1 MPQTLFEIPQLKQL
15 LKQALT
21 ETLTEQRDLL
31 REVFADALEDVALL
45 DAIREGEATETVE
58 RDAVF
63 AVLEETS

>member
-1 MPQTLFEIPQLKQL
+1 MPQTLLESPQLKQL

-31 REVFADALEDVALL
+31 REVFAEALEDVALL
-45 DAIREGEATETVE
+45 EAIREGETTETVD

-63 AVLEETS
+63 AVLEATS